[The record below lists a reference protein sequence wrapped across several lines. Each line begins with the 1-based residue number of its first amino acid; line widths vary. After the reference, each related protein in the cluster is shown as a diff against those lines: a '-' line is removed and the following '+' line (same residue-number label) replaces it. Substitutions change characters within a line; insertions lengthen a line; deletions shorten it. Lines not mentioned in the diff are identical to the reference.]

1 MNTIYRVSVVLLGSI
16 LDLKIYGNLYWSGE
30 QSLDSRHD
38 EPFSWVG
45 RATPQSNQSIK
56 VRNQPSFLGQIITKA
71 ETLLPRHQIVNY
83 HESDKL
89 DKIFSLGK
97 YSQNNIQY
105 PAMECIFVPKL
116 ASFGRACTMSGLRGK
131 IAISPNYSNI
141 LPKNKMSLTRHILS
155 FLRY

>member
-89 DKIFSLGK
+89 DKIFSLVSTHK
-97 YSQNNIQY
+97 IISSIQLWSASLFQNWL
-105 PAMECIFVPKL
+105 VL
-116 ASFGRACTMSGLRGK
+116 VGLRGK
-131 IAISPNYSNI
+131 ITFLLNLSNYSNMP
-141 LPKNKMSLTRHILS
+141 PKNKMKLTRHILS
-155 FLRY
+155 FPKY